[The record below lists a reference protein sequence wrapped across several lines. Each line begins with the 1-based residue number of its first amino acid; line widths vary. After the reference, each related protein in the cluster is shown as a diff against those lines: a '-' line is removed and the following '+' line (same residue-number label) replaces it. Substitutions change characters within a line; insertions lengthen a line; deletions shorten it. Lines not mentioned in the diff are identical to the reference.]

1 MSGVFE
7 DKHILLG
14 VTGGI
19 AAYKAVEV
27 ASRIKKLGGLVDV
40 ILTKGAQNFVTPL
53 TFGEVLGRKVYISIW
68 EEESEPTHIRLAE
81 RAELAIVA
89 PATAN
94 FIAKLNLGLADDLLS
109 TVILALQCPIMLSP
123 AMNTN
128 MFNNPVT
135 QKNIEDLKKRG
146 IEIMPPTEGILAC
159 GAIGAGRLPEPVD
172 IIEFAQNILLGKMSL
187 KGKKIVV
194 TAAGTI
200 APIDPVRFIG
210 NRATG
215 KMGFAIAKE
224 AAKRGADVTLIAGVT
239 HLNNPQGIRT
249 IRVETT
255 EEMRNAVLTEYDNA
269 DAVIKSAA
277 VADYRLEEVATE
289 KIKKKDGEF
298 VLKLTRNPDILKE
311 LGEKKKNQILVGFA
325 AETTNLEEYANKK
338 LKEKNLD
345 FIVAN
350 NVKASGAGFGTDT
363 NIAKLMFKDGRTL
376 DAPIMEKT
384 ELAKIILNEVETLL
398 KNRR

>member
-1 MSGVFE
+1 MSVFE
-7 DKHILLG
+7 EKHILLG

-19 AAYKAVEV
+19 AAYKAIEV

-40 ILTKGAQNFVTPL
+40 ILTNGAKNFVTPL
-53 TFGEVLGRKVYISIW
+53 TFGEVLGRKVYMNLW
-68 EEESEPTHIRLAE
+68 DEESEPIHIRLAE
-81 RAELAIVA
+81 KADLAIIA

-94 FIAKLNLGLADDLLS
+94 FIAKYNLGLADDLL
-109 TVILALQCPIMLSP
+109 TTTLLAVTCPVMLAP

-128 MFNNPVT
+128 MLNNPAT

-146 IEIMPPTEGILAC
+146 AEIMPPAEGVLAC
-159 GAIGAGRLPEPVD
+159 GAVGAGRLPEPVD
-172 IIEFAQNILLGKMSL
+172 IVNFAQNILAKKLSL
-187 KGKKIVV
+187 KGKKIVI

-200 APIDPVRFIG
+200 APVDPVRFIG
-210 NRATG
+210 NRSTG
-215 KMGFAIAKE
+215 KMGFKIAEE
-224 AAKRGADVTLIAGVT
+224 AAKRGADVALIAGVT
-239 HLNNPQGIRT
+239 QIKPPSNVRV

-255 EEMRNAVLTEYDNA
+255 KEMRKACLDEYDDA

-289 KIKKKDGEF
+289 KIKKSGDEL
-298 VLKLTRNPDILKE
+298 VLKLVRNPDILKE

-325 AETTNLEEYANKK
+325 AETNNLTEYADKK

-350 NVKASGAGFGTDT
+350 NVKEKGAGFGTDT
-363 NIAKLMFKDGRTL
+363 NIAKIIFKDGKVI
-376 DAPIMEKT
+376 DAPIMEKA
-384 ELAKIILNEVETLL
+384 ELAKIILDEVENLL
-398 KNRR
+398 RNP